1 MSAFDIIA
9 AMNMTPAT
17 AAAAVQD
24 DTDCPEDANYATD
37 SPCYGK
43 AAGRPRA
50 ADKEA
55 RMQAL
60 LHTAAQLFMQK
71 GYSKVSLEMI
81 AREAHVAVRTIYVKF
96 GGKAGLLNAVIDN
109 GRAHFFA
116 GMSDMETDP
125 RPLREVL
132 DDFAL
137 RFLELVTAP
146 PFVTLHRMVVAE
158 AKTTPELALTFY
170 QAGPQ
175 RTREQLTRFFAR
187 PDIRAQLRPDVPLEM
202 LAVHLTCVLLG
213 DNMTRMLFPPDHARS
228 EAELRAYAKQG
239 LDFFL
244 HGVLR

>member
-1 MSAFDIIA
+1 MTAFDMIA
-9 AMNMTPAT
+9 AMNMTAAPPT
-17 AAAAVQD
+17 ADQD
-24 DTDCPEDANYATD
+24 DTDCPEDVSYAAD

-60 LHTAAQLFMQK
+60 LQTAGRLFLEK

-96 GGKAGLLNAVIDN
+96 GGKAGLLNGVIEN
-109 GRAHFFA
+109 GRAHFFS

-146 PFVTLHRMVVAE
+146 PFVSLHRMVVAE
-158 AKTTPELALTFY
+158 SKTTPELAQTFY
-170 QAGPQ
+170 QAGPK
-175 RTREQLTRFFAR
+175 RTREQLTRFFSR
-187 PDIRAQLRPDVPLEM
+187 PEIRAQLRPGMPLEM
-202 LAVHLTCVLLG
+202 LAVHLTCALLG
-213 DNMTRMLFPPDHARS
+213 DNMTRMLFPPDHPPG
-228 EAELRAYAKQG
+228 EAELRAQAKEA

-244 HGVLR
+244 HGVLL

>member
-17 AAAAVQD
+17 AVADQD
-24 DTDCPEDANYATD
+24 DTDCPEGVSYATD

-55 RMQAL
+55 RMQSL
-60 LHTAAQLFMQK
+60 LHTAAQLFLEK

-96 GGKAGLLNAVIDN
+96 GGKAGLLNAVIEN

-132 DDFAL
+132 DDFAQ
-137 RFLELVTAP
+137 RFLDLVTAP
-146 PFVTLHRMVVAE
+146 PFVNLHRMVVAE
-158 AKTTPELALTFY
+158 AKTTPELAQTFY

-187 PDIRAQLRPDVPLEM
+187 PDIRSQLRPEVPLDM
-202 LAVHLTCVLLG
+202 LAVHLTCALLG
-213 DNMTRMLFPPDHARS
+213 DNMTRMLFPPDHPPSA
-228 EAELRAYAKQG
+228 AELRLQAKEA